1 MAIQK
6 KKKNNNTSGSQ
17 NSGLD
22 RMKNEKDAKALSEK
36 IKTEV
41 VKIITEQQRPGGMLS
56 SSVYKKVK

>member
-1 MAIQK
+1 
-6 KKKNNNTSGSQ
+6 
-17 NSGLD
+17 
-22 RMKNEKDAKALSEK
+22 MKNEKDAKALSEK